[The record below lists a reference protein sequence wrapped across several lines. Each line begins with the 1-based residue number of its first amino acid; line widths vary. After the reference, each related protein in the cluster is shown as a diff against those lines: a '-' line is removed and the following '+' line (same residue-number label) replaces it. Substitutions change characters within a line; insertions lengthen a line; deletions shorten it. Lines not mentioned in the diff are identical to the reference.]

1 MFEEAI
7 SLRLEPLRRYTN
19 FDREAARKITRGQF
33 QQIKCMFGRPAGNV
47 PVYQLKVPGLDGYT
61 HEALRV
67 VQGKIGFPRSELQR
81 IFDSQVNSIF
91 ELIDKQLARIGQK
104 MPGLQIVSMQFY
116 VPGRNQLTDGM
127 S

>member
-7 SLRLEPLRRYTN
+7 SRQLEPLRRYTN
-19 FDREAARKITRGQF
+19 FDQEAASKITRGQF
-33 QQIKCMFGRPAGNV
+33 QSIKCMFGRPAGNV
-47 PVYQLKVPGLDGYT
+47 PVYQFKVPGLDGYT

-67 VQGKIGFPRSELQR
+67 VQGKIGFPRTELQR

-104 MPGLQIVSMQFY
+104 MPGLQIVSIQFSL
-116 VPGRNQLTDGM
+116 PEETN
-127 S
+127 